1 MKSSGVASTERFWG
15 LLLSAPYIAGLL
27 VFAVGPILFSWVI
40 GFFAWD
46 SLTPP
51 RFVGFGNWT
60 RLFGDPLFWKA
71 LGNTLYFV
79 IGTVP
84 IGIALSML
92 LAMLANRPLRGI
104 GFFRTLYF
112 TPVVTST
119 VAVALVWAWFYDPN
133 YGVLNYAIASA
144 FKLAGLKP
152 PSPIPWLADPAT
164 AMPAIMLMSVWKGL
178 GYNMV
183 ILLAALQG
191 VPRHLYE
198 AAEIDGAGPLMRFR
212 HITIP
217 GVSPVLFF
225 VVTVGV
231 ISAFQVFDQVYIMT
245 REGRP
250 ADSTLTIV
258 YYLYRHAFSNLELGY
273 ASTVG
278 TALFAIIFAATL
290 VQLQLRRHWVHT

>member
-1 MKSSGVASTERFWG
+1 MARVERFWG
-15 LLLSAPYIAGLL
+15 LLLSGPYIAGLL
-27 VFAVGPILFSWVI
+27 LFALGPILFSWII
-40 GFFAWD
+40 GFYSWD

-51 RFVGFGNWT
+51 QFVGLGNWR

-71 LGNTLYFV
+71 LGNTIYFV

-84 IGIALSML
+84 IGVVLSL
-92 LAMLANRPLRGI
+92 MLALLVNQPLRGI
-104 GFFRTLYF
+104 SFFRTLYF

-119 VAVALVWAWFYDPN
+119 VAVALVWSWFYDPN
-133 YGVLNYAIASA
+133 YGVLNYAIARG
-144 FKLAGLKP
+144 FVLVGLNP
-152 PSPIPWLADPAT
+152 PSAIPWLADPAT
-164 AMPAIMLMSVWKGL
+164 AMPAIMLMSIWKGL

-198 AAEIDGAGPLMRFR
+198 AAEIDGAGPFKRFV

-217 GVSPVLFF
+217 GISPVLFF

-231 ISAFQVFDQVYIMT
+231 IAAFQVFDQVYIMA

-250 ADSTLTIV
+250 ANSTLTIV
-258 YYLYRHAFSNLELGY
+258 YYLYRHAFTNLELGY

-278 TALFAIIFAATL
+278 SALFLIIFGVTL
-290 VQLQLRRHWVHT
+290 VQLWARRHWVHT